1 MKPKLYILIGLM
13 LVGLTA
19 CQRKQTYFAYYE
31 AGTIRVDEKIK
42 GEDST
47 TLAMIQPY
55 KIKLDERMN
64 EVIGQNKEELV
75 KAKPGSNLTN
85 WMADAMA
92 DSYERQAREKLD
104 FVVANYGGI
113 RINSVA
119 AGDITLGKL
128 YEIMPFE
135 NALVVMDLNG
145 SQVKLLLDRLAAY
158 GGWPVSSGLQFTIQD
173 SMAIDIR
180 IQDKPWAATGQYR
193 IGLPDYV
200 ANGGDDC
207 DFLKPL
213 PRVNTGML
221 VRDLLISD
229 VKRNKMIVASKE
241 ERIKKIQP

>member
-1 MKPKLYILIGLM
+1 MRRYTYILIGISFVFLQ
-13 LVGLTA
+13 A
-19 CQRKQTYFAYYE
+19 CQRRQTYFAYYE
-31 AGTIRVDEKIK
+31 NSTIRVDEKIK
-42 GEDST
+42 AEDST
-47 TLAMIQPY
+47 TLAMIRPY
-55 KIKLDERMN
+55 KVKLDEQMN
-64 EVIGQNKEELV
+64 EIIGYNSEELI

-92 DSYERQAREKLD
+92 ESYERLAREKLD

-119 AGDITLGKL
+119 GGDLTLGKL

-145 SQVKLLLDRLAAY
+145 DQVKLLLDRIAAY
-158 GGWPVSSGLQFTIQD
+158 GGWPVSEGLNFEIADSTAINIMIQN
-173 SMAIDIR
+173 
-180 IQDKPWAATGQYR
+180 KPWSATALYR
-193 IGLPDYV
+193 IGLPDYI

-221 VRDLLISD
+221 VRDLLIND
-229 VKRNKMIVASKE
+229 VKRNKTLVPKRE
-241 ERIKKIQP
+241 QRIKVKTT